1 MSEESQGELP
11 ESSQDAE
18 ATDSEPKGSKS
29 IYIYNQ
35 IDQEMADAYGWT
47 PQQARESQLYL

>member
-1 MSEESQGELP
+1 MSDETPEENPEPDEETKSTDP
-11 ESSQDAE
+11 ES
-18 ATDSEPKGSKS
+18 KGFKS
-29 IYIYNQ
+29 TYIYNQ

>member
-1 MSEESQGELP
+1 MPEESQEELP

-18 ATDSEPKGSKS
+18 SNDPESKDSKATHSC
-29 IYIYNQ
+29 NQ
-35 IDQEMADAYGWT
+35 IDQEVADAYGWT